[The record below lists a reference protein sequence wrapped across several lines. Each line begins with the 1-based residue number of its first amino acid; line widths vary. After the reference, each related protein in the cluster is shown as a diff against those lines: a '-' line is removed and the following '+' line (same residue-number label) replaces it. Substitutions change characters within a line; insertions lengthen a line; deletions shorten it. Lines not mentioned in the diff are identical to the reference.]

1 MERKTFVFYKEW
13 RDAIKDLPNDVRLEL
28 YDSIMEYAFSGKIEG
43 LKPMASIAF
52 NFIKPTI
59 DRDTAKYISKSE
71 ANRINGNKGGRPRSV
86 SRENPNN
93 PIKPTGFSENPKNLV
108 HDNDYDNED
117 NKLSSPLPPQGER
130 GGDFLSSNLSKRDG
144 IPRNIEGLCAELQ
157 RLKVSPR
164 DQDQIISMSNYGQ
177 MGHPV
182 WTYISQCIESIGK
195 SSFDKSRIKI
205 PGKYIISKL
214 KEEKHGT

>member
-52 NFIKPTI
+52 NFIKPAI

-71 ANRINGNKGGRPRSV
+71 ANRINGHKGGRPKK
-86 SRENPNN
+86 ENPNN
-93 PIKPTGFSENPKNLV
+93 PNYPSGFTENPENLV

-117 NKLSSPLPPQGER
+117 NKLSSPLPPQGGR

-157 RLKVSPR
+157 RLKVPPR

-177 MGHPV
+177 IGHPV

>member
-52 NFIKPTI
+52 NFIKPAI

-71 ANRINGNKGGRPRSV
+71 ANRINGHKGGRPK
-86 SRENPNN
+86 RENPNN
-93 PIKPTGFSENPKNLV
+93 PNYPSGFTENPENLV

-117 NKLSSPLPPQGER
+117 NKLSSPLPPQGGR
-130 GGDFLSSNLSKRDG
+130 GGDFLSSSLSQKDG
-144 IPRNIEGLCAELQ
+144 IPRNIEGLCEELK
-157 RLKVSPR
+157 RLNISPR
-164 DQDQIISMSNYGQ
+164 DQDQIIAMSNFGQ
-177 MGHPV
+177 IGHPV
-182 WTYISQCIESIGK
+182 WRYVSQCIESIGK
-195 SSFDKSRIKI
+195 SSFDKSKIKI